1 MMAIGDAKTKR
12 LRYAMRSDGH
22 YHLRMSQPSFDL
34 TDERILEALQ
44 TDGRRS
50 FRDIAREIG
59 VAEGTVRTRVRRL
72 EAAGVLRF
80 LAFVDP
86 SQLGQRVLALVFAR
100 FEAQH
105 QSRVVDAA
113 TAWPETTYVSSLL
126 GRADVYLQV
135 ICADN
140 DMLWGIVSRLGR
152 CPACSRPRR
161 CSRCRCTSSPTATW
175 PPATPESE
183 APKLGRRTHAL
194 SGPEHART
202 AQIAR
207 SARLP

>member
-1 MMAIGDAKTKR
+1 MMAIGGAKTKP
-12 LRYAMRSDGH
+12 LRYAMRSDAH

-100 FEAQH
+100 VEAQH

-140 DMLWGIVSRLGR
+140 DMLWGIVSRLR
-152 CPACSRPRR
+152 
-161 CSRCRCTSSPTATW
+161 
-175 PPATPESE
+175 
-183 APKLGRRTHAL
+183 AL
-194 SGPEHART
+194 PGVLETETMLEMQVHKFAYRALAARD
-202 AQIAR
+202 A
-207 SARLP
+207 